1 MLSMKINKELIRM
14 ENSVIF
20 LSLSI
25 IMTMSATGHLVILMP
40 VGAQVADE
48 TTVSIVRDATN
59 LDDQSYQPN
68 PIDINLGDTIL
79 WTNEDSARHT
89 VTELNSEDTENI
101 TNDENRNDKGII
113 ESIVN
118 EIITNI
124 DYNLNNLIGNK
135 ENNVSPV
142 MNDNSQSL
150 SVSSDSADSVEAFDS
165 GIMEIG
171 DTFRYTFQESGTF
184 EYYCTV
190 HPNMVGEVVVSQ

>member
-1 MLSMKINKELIRM
+1 MLSVNIIEFLRM
-14 ENSVIF
+14 DKLVIF

-25 IMTMSATGHLVILMP
+25 IMIMSATGDLGILMP
-40 VGAQVADE
+40 ARAQVADD
-48 TTVSIVRDATN
+48 TLVSIVRDATN

-68 PIDINLGDTIL
+68 PINVNIGDTIL

-101 TNDENRNDKGII
+101 TNDQNRNEKGII
-113 ESIVN
+113 ESMVN

-124 DYNLNNLIGNK
+124 AYNLNNLIGNK
-135 ENNVSPV
+135 EDNLSPV

-150 SVSSDSADSVEAFDS
+150 SVSSDSADNVAAFDS
-165 GIMEIG
+165 GIMETD

-190 HPNMVGEVVVSQ
+190 HPNMVGKVVVS

>member
-1 MLSMKINKELIRM
+1 MNKL
-14 ENSVIF
+14 VIF

-25 IMTMSATGHLVILMP
+25 IMTISVTGHLGILMP

-48 TTVSIVRDATN
+48 TTVSIVLDATN

-68 PIDINLGDTIL
+68 AIDINVGDTIL
-79 WTNEDSARHT
+79 WTNEDSALHT

-101 TNDENRNDKGII
+101 TNNENRNDKGII

-124 DYNLNNLIGNK
+124 VYNLNNLIGNK
-135 ENNVSPV
+135 EDNLSPV
-142 MNDNSQSL
+142 VNDNSQSL
-150 SVSSDSADSVEAFDS
+150 SVSSDSAGNVEAFDS
-165 GIMEIG
+165 GIMETG
-171 DTFRYTFQESGTF
+171 DTFKYTFQESGTF

-190 HPNMVGEVVVSQ
+190 HPNMVGEVVVS

>member
-1 MLSMKINKELIRM
+1 
-14 ENSVIF
+14 
-20 LSLSI
+20 
-25 IMTMSATGHLVILMP
+25 MTMSVTGHLGILMP

-124 DYNLNNLIGNK
+124 DYNLNNLIGNE
-135 ENNVSPV
+135 ENNLSPV
-142 MNDNSQSL
+142 VNDNSQSL
-150 SVSSDSADSVEAFDS
+150 SVSSDSAGNVEAIDS
-165 GIMEIG
+165 GIMETG

-190 HPNMVGEVVVSQ
+190 HPNMVGEVVVS

>member
-1 MLSMKINKELIRM
+1 MI
-14 ENSVIF
+14 
-20 LSLSI
+20 
-25 IMTMSATGHLVILMP
+25 MSATGDLGILMP
-40 VGAQVADE
+40 ARAQVADD
-48 TTVSIVRDATN
+48 TLVSIVRDATN

-68 PIDINLGDTIL
+68 PINVNIGDTIL

-101 TNDENRNDKGII
+101 TNDQNRNEKGII
-113 ESIVN
+113 ESMVN

-124 DYNLNNLIGNK
+124 AYNLNNLIGNK
-135 ENNVSPV
+135 EDNLSPV

-150 SVSSDSADSVEAFDS
+150 SVSSDSADNVAAFDS
-165 GIMEIG
+165 GIMETD

-190 HPNMVGEVVVSQ
+190 HPNMVGKVVVS